1 MKTADRIHKRAY
13 EIWEREGRPD
23 GQHDAHWEQARRECE
38 AEDAAVPPA
47 ATPPEAPA
55 PKAAKPAKEPVP
67 EVEAP
72 AAKAPKPAKA
82 AAKPATR
89 RGKKG
94 SAAD

>member
-13 EIWEREGRPD
+13 EIWEREGRPE

-38 AEDAAVPPA
+38 AEDAPEPPKAPAVK
-47 ATPPEAPA
+47 ATPKPEKEAAADAAAP
-55 PKAAKPAKEPVP
+55 E
-67 EVEAP
+67 
-72 AAKAPKPAKA
+72 AKAPKPAKA
-82 AAKPATR
+82 AAKPAAR